1 MKEKLP
7 PLKKILETDMIL
19 DAIHEKLDEILKIH
33 HALPT
38 WISLSKEYANEC
50 GYKTLDGFRKWCY
63 NNLPPEKFEKR
74 GKNWYIH
81 RSVLHS
87 VKRKLV

>member
-1 MKEKLP
+1 
-7 PLKKILETDMIL
+7 MIF
-19 DAIHEKLDEILKIH
+19 DVINEKLDEILKIH

-38 WISLSKEYANEC
+38 WIPLSKEYAKEC
-50 GYKTLDGFRKWCY
+50 GYTTIDGLRKWCY

-81 RSVLHS
+81 ISAVHF